1 MRKNR
6 KRILAGVLASV
17 MVLSLAAC
25 GGGQQSKTTGNAQTG
40 AKTGAGSTE
49 AAGTKAAG
57 ADSAAQTGKQ
67 AAPDSAGAAE
77 KVVRIAY
84 TSDPGSLGAFDEG
97 SSSGRWTVL
106 AYTYENL
113 AYMGVDGQYYGI
125 LAKDWK
131 KNEEKS
137 DPSHAVWEV
146 ELYDYITDFAGN
158 HITAGDVVFSFKEC
172 LENGKGNQHTA
183 LTGALDS
190 IEKTGDYTVEI
201 VCNSEAAGEVE
212 NMLTQVMIV
221 SEKAYKESG
230 DNMRSNPVATGPYK
244 VDKWVTGSSLS
255 LVKNED
261 YWQKE
266 ELRIDPQKQNVDR
279 IEYYFVTESSQ
290 IAIGLETGIYDVA
303 TSLNYSNA
311 SRFMEGGASS
321 AGFSVK
327 EARDTYIQQMWV
339 NRSAESPLHDLKI
352 AQAVLYAIDVQG
364 LINVVVEGRG
374 EPCYCYGSDL
384 NIGFQEKWLTDN
396 YYQYDVEKA
405 KALLAEAGVKDGDL
419 KLTILCDTDEV
430 RVKIAQII
438 QVYLKEAGIDSE
450 VTSFEQALWNTY
462 QTDPTKFDLNISY
475 NGVTGYITRIW
486 NQLNSTRYA
495 EHNMAM
501 VRDDKLDNLLQTAA
515 VSQSDEDIDA
525 AKQYMTENAYHY
537 GLFHKQLY
545 FITNEKTITEPVYN
559 IRSNFIPGASTY
571 SWN

>member
-1 MRKNR
+1 MKKNV
-6 KRILAGVLASV
+6 KRCLAGVLVSV
-17 MVLSLAAC
+17 MAAALGAC
-25 GGGQQSKTTGNAQTG
+25 GGNSQQSGTSA
-40 AKTGAGSTE
+40 
-49 AAGTKAAG
+49 AAGETAAKEG
-57 ADSAAQTGKQ
+57 SLAGGN
-67 AAPDSAGAAE
+67 SAGEE

-113 AYMGVDGQYYGI
+113 AYMGNDGQYYGI

-137 DPSHAVWEV
+137 DPTHAVWEI
-146 ELYDYITDFAGN
+146 EIYDYIKDFNGN
-158 HITAGDVVFSFKEC
+158 PITADDVVFSFKEC

-190 IEKTGDYTVEI
+190 ITKTGDYTVEI
-201 VCNSEAAGEVE
+201 VCNSEAAGEIE

-230 DNMRSNPVATGPYK
+230 DNMRSNPIATGPY
-244 VDKWVTGSSLS
+244 VVEEWVTGSSLK
-255 LVKNED
+255 LARNED

-266 ELRIDPQKQNVDR
+266 ELRTDPQKQNVDR

-290 IAIGLETGIYDVA
+290 IAIGLETGIYDAA

-311 SRFMEGGASS
+311 SRFMAGGAS
-321 AGFSVK
+321 ADGFDVQ
-327 EARDTYIQQMWV
+327 EARDTFIQQLWV
-339 NRSAESPLHDLKI
+339 NRSDKSPLGDLRI

-384 NIGFQEKWLTDN
+384 NIGFQEKWLNDN

-405 KALLAEAGVKDGDL
+405 KALLAEAGIKDGDL

-438 QVYLKEAGIDSE
+438 QVYLKEVGIDSE

-501 VRDDKLDNLLQTAA
+501 VRDNTLDNLLQTAA
-515 VSQSDEDIDA
+515 VSQSAEDLDA
-525 AKQYMTENAYHY
+525 AKQYMTEQAYHY

-545 FITNEKTITEPVYN
+545 FITDNEKIVEPVYN
-559 IRSNFIPGASTY
+559 IRSNFVPGASTF

>member
-1 MRKNR
+1 MRKNM
-6 KRILAGVLASV
+6 KRILAGTLASV
-17 MVLSLAAC
+17 MALSLAAC
-25 GGGQQSKTTGNAQTG
+25 GGQQKDAAPAAGKEAAAGTGTSAAGTPAAGAAGNAAASEGAGGAQTG
-40 AKTGAGSTE
+40 
-49 AAGTKAAG
+49 
-57 ADSAAQTGKQ
+57 
-67 AAPDSAGAAE
+67 E

-113 AYMGVDGQYYGI
+113 AYMGSDGQYYGV

-131 KNEEKS
+131 KNTEKS
-137 DPSHAVWEV
+137 DSAHAVWDV
-146 ELYDYITDFAGN
+146 EIYDYITDFAGN
-158 HITAGDVVFSFKEC
+158 HITADDVVFSFNEC

-230 DNMRSNPVATGPYK
+230 DNMRSNPIATGPYK
-244 VDKWVTGSSLS
+244 VEEWVTGSSLK

-266 ELRIDPQKQNVDR
+266 ELCIDPQKQNVDR

-311 SRFMEGGASS
+311 SRFMEGGASA
-321 AGFSVK
+321 AGFSVQ

-339 NRSAESPLHDLKI
+339 NRSAESPLNDLRI

-384 NIGFQEKWLTDN
+384 NIGFQEKWLTEN
-396 YYQYDVEKA
+396 YYQYDVDKA

-438 QVYLKEAGIDSE
+438 QVYLKEVGIDSE

-501 VRDDKLDNLLQTAA
+501 VRDDKLDHLLQTAA

-545 FITNEKTITEPVYN
+545 FITNEKMITEPVFN
-559 IRSNFIPGASTY
+559 IRSNFVPGASTY
-571 SWN
+571 TWN